1 MPGQALIEI
10 AERQWQVSLA
20 LYPWE
25 ISAGLGGVSHIP
37 PGTGMFFDKGYE
49 DFITV
54 TTEPMLFPIDIVWIA
69 DTLIVVDI
77 ALNVSPGLRMAS
89 GTPVCYWLEVN
100 AGEAEGIHIDDR
112 VDLDLLPE
120 IYAPQ
125 EQTILLA
132 NFGAA
137 VGLMFLAVALVQSMM
152 NASFGK
158 SKALSLVREHQAATV
173 PLKFSRVETPEELEF
188 FADSADHIACSL
200 EQNDLHPQ
208 LESVFREA
216 IRRAATRAAEQ
227 AVDRYMGKG

>member
-10 AERQWQVSLA
+10 AEKQWQVSLA

-89 GTPVCYWLEVN
+89 GTPVRYWLEVN
-100 AGEAEGIHIDDR
+100 AGEAEGINRDDP
-112 VDLDLLPE
+112 VAFLLLPE
-120 IYAPQ
+120 VYDSLESTMAS
-125 EQTILLA
+125 LGMAL
-132 NFGAA
+132 
-137 VGLMFLAVALVQSMM
+137 GLVALAAGVSQSKT
-152 NASFGK
+152 A
-158 SKALSLVREHQAATV
+158 
-173 PLKFSRVETPEELEF
+173 
-188 FADSADHIACSL
+188 
-200 EQNDLHPQ
+200 
-208 LESVFREA
+208 
-216 IRRAATRAAEQ
+216 
-227 AVDRYMGKG
+227 